1 MSQQAHPTRQALQA
15 FLYTRTPALVV
26 DVVPVAAS
34 ISKYFEVGNLLSY
47 SSSANYSA
55 GYWQGDGEA
64 LVMQCDLT
72 DVDQNTVA
80 GQNFLG
86 VCVGEEPL
94 NRPAM
99 DDLKGKFE
107 VQDRGINVTT
117 MVGPMMRV
125 AAVLTPCIVLME
137 FCNASGADAALTNAD
152 INKPCWVS
160 ITNGGTTGRAGSATV
175 TTADSPAV
183 EIGTVWGVPISGGT
197 YAYVLFDPSKG
208 RGT

>member
-1 MSQQAHPTRQALQA
+1 M
-15 FLYTRTPALVV
+15 
-26 DVVPVAAS
+26 PVNAS
-34 ISKYFEVGNLLSY
+34 TSKYFEVGNLLSY

-64 LVMQCDLT
+64 LVMQCDLSDIT
-72 DVDQNTVA
+72 KNTVA
-80 GQNFLG
+80 TQNFLG

-117 MVGPMMRV
+117 MVGPMKRV
-125 AAVLTPCIVLME
+125 AAVLTGCIVLME
-137 FCNASGADAALTNAD
+137 FCNTSGADAVLTNAD

-160 ITNGGTTGRAGSATV
+160 VTAGGTTGRAGSATV
-175 TTADSPAV
+175 ETDDTPAV
-183 EIGTVWGVPISGGT
+183 ELGTVWGVPISGGT
-197 YAYVLFDPSKG
+197 YAYVLFDPGKA